1 MLGQI
6 LTKIYTLFVAIFG
19 LTKPATTLDM
29 EIEDEPKPELT
40 KYQENLL
47 RLQDAISD
55 LPESI
60 TSAGDF
66 DPINYR
72 MVISKFGTIKQ
83 LLSNLTKIRDKYQE
97 TVADPQK
104 ATTDI
109 HGFITIS
116 YMSDNGEIIAK
127 FLTVDGKYLNIKEV
141 LRLIKKC
148 TEEVSTLY
156 TQMKELEDL
165 DEDFIPY
172 FERITQPTILEVIV
186 FIERLHA
193 IGADHV

>member
-1 MLGQI
+1 
-6 LTKIYTLFVAIFG
+6 
-19 LTKPATTLDM
+19 
-29 EIEDEPKPELT
+29 
-40 KYQENLL
+40 
-47 RLQDAISD
+47 
-55 LPESI
+55 
-60 TSAGDF
+60 
-66 DPINYR
+66 
-72 MVISKFGTIKQ
+72 
-83 LLSNLTKIRDKYQE
+83 
-97 TVADPQK
+97 
-104 ATTDI
+104 
-109 HGFITIS
+109 
-116 YMSDNGEIIAK
+116 MSDNGEIIAK

-193 IGADHV
+193 IGADNV